1 MQITY
6 FALDFLFSFYFTFA
20 QPYTVSHDLLP
31 TMIRTQNMLLNHSL
45 KQIRG
50 QGKAVKK

>member
-1 MQITY
+1 MK
-6 FALDFLFSFYFTFA
+6 FLCTFYFTFA

-31 TMIRTQNMLLNHSL
+31 TMIRTQNLLLTHSL

-50 QGKAVKK
+50 QGKAVKKF